1 MILSVSRRTD
11 IPAFYSK
18 WFMERLR
25 AGFVMVRNP
34 MNYHQVSQVPI
45 SPDVVDCIVFWSK
58 NPLPLM
64 KYIDEI
70 KRQYQFYFQCT
81 LNAYE
86 RDVEENLP
94 QLNVKI
100 HTFRQLAEQV
110 GAERVIWRYD
120 PIFISD
126 KYTVDWHCQEFS
138 RIADN
143 LRGYTESCVFSF
155 LDMYPKIKTN
165 IKGLNMRSP
174 NGEEIEKISK
184 YFADV
189 SRTCNLTLK
198 TCAET
203 VDLDKYGIQHNS
215 CIDGELISRLIG
227 CKLDVKK
234 DKNQRA
240 ECGCLESIDIGQYNT
255 CRHGCRYCYANF
267 NPQSVITLSQQVRD
281 DSPVLVGEFVEG
293 LDKVTVRKI
302 KLLREAV
309 SVNDQMSL
317 F

>member
-45 SPDVVDCIVFWSK
+45 SPDVVDCIVFWTK

-70 KRQYQFYFQCT
+70 KRQYQFYFQYT

-86 RDVEENLP
+86 RDVEESLP
-94 QLNVKI
+94 QLKAKMQA
-100 HTFRQLAEQV
+100 FRQLAEQV
-110 GAERVIWRYD
+110 GPERVIWRYD

-174 NGEEIEKISK
+174 SGEEIEKISK

-189 SRTCNLTLK
+189 ARTCNLTLK

-203 VDLDKYGIQHNS
+203 VDLDKYSIQHNS
-215 CIDGELISRLIG
+215 CIDGKLISRLIG
-227 CKLDVKK
+227 CKLDIKK
-234 DKNQRA
+234 DKNQRT

-293 LDKVTVRKI
+293 LDKITMRKVKSMRKSI
-302 KLLREAV
+302 
-309 SVNDQMSL
+309 SVANQISL